1 FEIDIT
7 KINHW
12 INIEIKDNGNG
23 IHETDIPH
31 IFEPFFT
38 TKEIGE
44 GTGLGLSISRAIVEQ
59 HNGFIT
65 LDYTGP
71 LGTKFVIG
79 LPESSHASNN

>member
-1 FEIDIT
+1 MINNSYYSIKHQKGLIEIDIM

-38 TKEIGE
+38 TKEIG
-44 GTGLGLSISRAIVEQ
+44 
-59 HNGFIT
+59 
-65 LDYTGP
+65 
-71 LGTKFVIG
+71 
-79 LPESSHASNN
+79 